1 MKPYLQVFTNYED
14 KANGLK
20 YYYFSFLAIEHPSYW
35 PPWNFSPKRP
45 WGLCDSPPPIHLV
58 SLRCHLQFSG
68 EEKDCDFGKCLL
80 LFQCIKWLCCEAFVN
95 YRKAQENSPSSS
107 HCHWWLP
114 SILRFYAIKKII
126 CTVMH
131 IACFY
136 SYKNFL
142 LSLNLPWKQF
152 LKTAWHWVSGRD
164 GVCFMEFFVNCITRY
179 VLVNHIYSHTHINV
193 CIYIYIFL

>member
-1 MKPYLQVFTNYED
+1 MRTMWLPT
-14 KANGLK
+14 
-20 YYYFSFLAIEHPSYW
+20 SHPSCVSEV
-35 PPWNFSPKRP
+35 PSTIFRRRE
-45 WGLCDSPPPIHLV
+45 GL
-58 SLRCHLQFSG
+58 
-68 EEKDCDFGKCLL
+68 
-80 LFQCIKWLCCEAFVN
+80 WLWKVFVAISVYKMIVCCEAFVN